1 MARIPG
7 ERARCNHLVKTRLL
21 CREESRET
29 SRPATPIPIPVGLW
43 TCASR
48 LAFLSV
54 HPLSHSRFSPPN
66 NLARF
71 RSFSLLDSVAIV
83 TLDEKS
89 WNGAWHDLGFFFFF
103 FSGKSLKSEK
113 SRVGGKFG
121 GEEKRVTVGKYIFS
135 RGFETRL
142 EETETDFTTTLARRN
157 RKTARGATV
166 RAIFE

>member
-1 MARIPG
+1 MSRVRLNIKSVEKRREWRGSLARERGVTSQNTPVVPG
-7 ERARCNHLVKTRLL
+7 GEPRDG
-21 CREESRET
+21 

-83 TLDEKS
+83 TVDEKS
-89 WNGAWHDLGFFFFF
+89 WNGAWHDLGFSFFFF
-103 FSGKSLKSEK
+103 WKI
-113 SRVGGKFG
+113 
-121 GEEKRVTVGKYIFS
+121 VGK
-135 RGFETRL
+135 
-142 EETETDFTTTLARRN
+142 
-157 RKTARGATV
+157 
-166 RAIFE
+166 

>member
-1 MARIPG
+1 M
-7 ERARCNHLVKTRLL
+7 E
-21 CREESRET
+21 
-29 SRPATPIPIPVGLW
+29 
-43 TCASR
+43 
-48 LAFLSV
+48 
-54 HPLSHSRFSPPN
+54 
-66 NLARF
+66 
-71 RSFSLLDSVAIV
+71 
-83 TLDEKS
+83 
-89 WNGAWHDLGFFFFF
+89 
-103 FSGKSLKSEK
+103 SEK